1 MNSRTPFGSQPED
14 IDRFTS
20 PGIQVDD
27 IELFTSPDIQD
38 QRDIISIPDTIIS
51 IPDTEVNVVQDEH
64 DIISIPDTEVNG
76 IQDEHGIISIPDTE
90 VNGIQEERDIISIP
104 DTEVNGI
111 QDGHDIIRIPDTEVN
126 GSYTNCFTFLT
137 QNFPNRT
144 SIKSLMPLAQ
154 DLFSCS
160 RTMLSIFQI
169 PPTIFPSHPKTS
181 RLRAWI
187 FMLFPNP
194 PPSCI

>member
-1 MNSRTPFGSQPED
+1 MNSHTPFGSQPED

-27 IELFTSPDIQD
+27 IDLFTSPDIQD
-38 QRDIISIPDTIIS
+38 QRNIIS
-51 IPDTEVNVVQDEH
+51 IPDTEVNGVQDEH

-76 IQDEHGIISIPDTE
+76 IQDEHNIISILDTE
-90 VNGIQEERDIISIP
+90 VNGIQEEWDIISIP

-111 QDGHDIIRIPDTEVN
+111 QDGRNIICIPDTEVN

-144 SIKSLMPLAQ
+144 SIKPLMPLAQ

-160 RTMLSIFQI
+160 PTMLSIFQI

-187 FMLFPNP
+187 FMLCPNP